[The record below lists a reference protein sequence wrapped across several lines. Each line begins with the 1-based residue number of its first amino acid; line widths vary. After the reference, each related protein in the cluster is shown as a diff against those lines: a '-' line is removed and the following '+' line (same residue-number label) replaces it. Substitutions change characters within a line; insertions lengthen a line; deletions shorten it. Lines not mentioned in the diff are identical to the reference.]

1 VRDVY
6 QADAGQ
12 CDWERGRL
20 FLRRWRVY
28 EFVYVVDNKNDHP
41 IDHFYLEVRPPLS
54 KKEIFEHFDG
64 RVVWS
69 YPSVIGSI

>member
-1 VRDVY
+1 MY

-28 EFVYVVDNKNDHP
+28 EFVYVIDNKNDQP
-41 IDHFYLEVRPPLS
+41 IDHFYLEVRTLLP
-54 KKEIFEHFDG
+54 IFFLT
-64 RVVWS
+64 
-69 YPSVIGSI
+69 Y